1 MLYFRLA
8 VESKVSI
15 LEKSI
20 MAAVYYPLSIFISA
34 LLINDFVYY
43 GFNYND
49 LLRSSKAFK
58 FYFLFVQVYALLE
71 YITELSFLFA
81 GSKFKA
87 SVYFFYAY

>member
-1 MLYFRLA
+1 
-8 VESKVSI
+8 
-15 LEKSI
+15 

-43 GFNYND
+43 RFNYKD
-49 LLRSSKAFK
+49 LLRSSKAFQ
-58 FYFLFVQVYALLE
+58 FSFLFVQVYALLE
-71 YITELSFLFA
+71 YITELSFLLA